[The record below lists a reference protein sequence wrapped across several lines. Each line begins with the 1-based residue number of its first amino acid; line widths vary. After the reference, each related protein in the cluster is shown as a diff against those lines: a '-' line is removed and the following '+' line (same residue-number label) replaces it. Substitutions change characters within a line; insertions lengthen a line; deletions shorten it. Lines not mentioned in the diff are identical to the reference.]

1 MASGLNK
8 QYTLHSL
15 HRALTEPLTSEEC
28 ETLIKDIGGPHV
40 QFLAAAACTWNR
52 KADTPQ
58 TLRTTWKTAYA
69 PHAAVRQEVY
79 VALFNHTSFPHCRTG
94 LSMAGAVHANRLSDY
109 AFVETNG
116 MSVVECFVRGARP
129 ECTPEQEK
137 LWQVRLL
144 MAGGTRAR

>member
-1 MASGLNK
+1 MASAVNK

-15 HRALTEPLTSEEC
+15 HRALTEPLTSDEC
-28 ETLIKDIGGPHV
+28 ETLVNNIGGVHV

-58 TLRTTWKTAYA
+58 PIRETWKQNYK
-69 PHAAVRQEVY
+69 PHAAVRQAVY
-79 VALFNHTSFPHCRTG
+79 VALFNHTSFPRCRTG
-94 LSMAGAVHANRLSDY
+94 LSMAGAICANRLSDY

-116 MSVVECFVRGARP
+116 MSIVECFVRGASP

-144 MAGGTRAR
+144 MAGGARV